1 MQHLTTKQLA
11 ERENVSPYTIRKW
24 RMIGAGPTFL
34 RTGNTRLKGRCIYAL
49 SDVGNFGRGPA
60 RPRSTSEEASRPF
73 GSTETTAARP

>member
-49 SDVGNFGRGPA
+49 SDVEIWERSRKA
-60 RPRSTSEEASRPF
+60 RSTSEEASRPF